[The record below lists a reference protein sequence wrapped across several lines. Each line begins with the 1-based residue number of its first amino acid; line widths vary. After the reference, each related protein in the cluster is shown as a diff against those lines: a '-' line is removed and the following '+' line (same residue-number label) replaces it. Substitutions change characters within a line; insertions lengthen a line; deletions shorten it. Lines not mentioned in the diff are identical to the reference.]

1 MLNII
6 AKLVYHTK
14 LHTSQTFIV
23 SRLKVSFACLPYK
36 ITYFSNLIVLSWR
49 CGTGLFTI
57 QNYILLKPVSALL
70 DRISGLFTIQNY
82 ILLKP
87 QMSAFLYNMGLFTIQ
102 NYILLKLFGK
112 PPQSPH
118 TLVCHKKLH
127 TSQTLAN
134 ADNT

>member
-1 MLNII
+1 M
-6 AKLVYHTK
+6 A
-14 LHTSQTFIV
+14 
-23 SRLKVSFACLPYK
+23 RACLPYK
-36 ITYFSNLIVLSWR
+36 ITYFSNNTSNVKYYRQACLPYKITYFSNIYCFQIKSVF
-49 CGTGLFTI
+49 C
-57 QNYILLKPVSALL
+57 
-70 DRISGLFTIQNY
+70 LFTIQNY

>member
-1 MLNII
+1 M
-6 AKLVYHTK
+6 A
-14 LHTSQTFIV
+14 
-23 SRLKVSFACLPYK
+23 RACLPYK
-36 ITYFSNLIVLSWR
+36 ITYFSNNTSNVKYYRQACLPYKITYFSNIYCFQIKSVF
-49 CGTGLFTI
+49 C
-57 QNYILLKPVSALL
+57 
-70 DRISGLFTIQNY
+70 LFTIQNY

-127 TSQTLAN
+127 TSQTIDLPGQSVVPFDNHKKLHTSQTLAN